1 VSIPGGPS
9 LAQPRVRDQTSPRSR
24 QGLDKPVRLV
34 LSNVVD
40 YDAAASGLLGASI
53 CFGRMVVMAERFFS
67 HVPLELGCDIELDAN
82 QSHHLLHV
90 MRAKVGDAI
99 VLFDGS
105 PRSFHGRVLSTGRRS
120 VRVMVDREAA
130 AAPRPHSIGVASAV
144 PKGDRVRF
152 LVEKVT
158 ELGGGAFLPLQ
169 TARTANPWSRSSQ
182 KKAEQWTVEACKQA
196 LRNEPLA
203 ILAPC
208 GLEAFL
214 SKYSSGATL
223 WIACTPEDSQRLGA
237 EASGNPRLEGTDSGD
252 AGVTDDP
259 SRLARAD
266 GLDLSEIPA
275 RPESIDT
282 PDMSSTFEVN
292 APQQWVMIGPEGG
305 WTPAELDLAARY
317 GARPLSLPPYVLR
330 IETAAIAS
338 LVRLS
343 QASE

>member
-1 VSIPGGPS
+1 MSIPGGPS
-9 LAQPRVRDQTSPRSR
+9 LAQPRVRDQTSPRAR
-24 QGLDKPVRLV
+24 QGLDETVRLV

-40 YDAAASGLLGASI
+40 YDAAASGLLGASV

-130 AAPRPHSIGVASAV
+130 AAPQPHSIGVASAV

-169 TARTANPWSRSSQ
+169 TARTANPWSGSLQ

-208 GLEAFL
+208 GLEVFL
-214 SKYSSGATL
+214 SQYSRGATL
-223 WIACTPEDSQRLGA
+223 WIACTPEDSQRLRA
-237 EASGNPRLEGTDSGD
+237 EAGGGPQLEGADSGD
-252 AGVTDDP
+252 AGETDDP
-259 SRLARAD
+259 GPFGRAY
-266 GLDLSEIPA
+266 GLDLPEILE
-275 RPESIDT
+275 RPESGDT
-282 PDMSSTFEVN
+282 FDMPATFKVH
-292 APQQWVMIGPEGG
+292 APKQWVMIGPEGG
-305 WTPAELDLAARY
+305 WTPAELDLAACY

-343 QASE
+343 QASL